1 MVKNS
6 FGGNRQK
13 AVARKDTFVS
23 KSKTRTASDPSEVYA
38 KVIKLF
44 GGKICQVITIDGI
57 TINANIRG
65 KFSGKFKRANMISIN
80 SFVLIGLH
88 DFNYSNPSSDILEIY
103 DLNDIHFLLLSSSN
117 LFFNLDF
124 NSSSLPYSYSSSPS
138 STTSPSPSSINLDI
152 QNDIHNDIQ
161 NDILINLI

>member
-13 AVARKDTFVS
+13 TVARKDTFVS
-23 KSKTRTASDPSEVYA
+23 KSKTRTSNDPSEVYA

-65 KFSGKFKRANMISIN
+65 KFSGKFKRANLIHIN

-88 DFNYSNPSSDILEIY
+88 DFNCSNPSSDILEIY
-103 DLNDIHFLLLSSSN
+103 DLNDTNFLLLSSSN
-117 LFFNLDF
+117 QFFNIDF
-124 NSSSLPYSYSSSPS
+124 HSYSLPYLTLSSSHS
-138 STTSPSPSSINLDI
+138 DIDLDI
-152 QNDIHNDIQ
+152 GLDIGLDI
-161 NDILINLI
+161 DIDIDLI